1 MAPPSSLPSWA
12 RRVWPLPSSPLQ
24 VWPPLVSSPPLASF
38 PQVLAL
44 RLPLALQVLDPL
56 PWALPAWQLLLSV
69 LLLLEVGLQLVGWE
83 VVEVEL
89 PPSSPLQAV
98 RAQLLQLSSPRPVE
112 VELLPS
118 SLQLWAL
125 PPPETL
131 QNLCE

>member
-1 MAPPSSLPSWA
+1 
-12 RRVWPLPSSPLQ
+12 
-24 VWPPLVSSPPLASF
+24 
-38 PQVLAL
+38 
-44 RLPLALQVLDPL
+44 
-56 PWALPAWQLLLSV
+56 V

-98 RAQLLQLSSPRPVE
+98 RVQLLQLSSPRPVE

>member
-12 RRVWPLPSSPLQ
+12 LQVWPLPSSPLQ
-24 VWPPLVSSPPLASF
+24 VWPPLVSF
-38 PQVLAL
+38 PQVLA
-44 RLPLALQVLDPL
+44 RQLPLAPL
-56 PWALPAWQLLLSV
+56 PWALPAWQFLLSV
-69 LLLLEVGLQLVGWE
+69 FLLLQVGLQLVGWE

-112 VELLPS
+112 VEVELLPS

-131 QNLCE
+131 QNMCERLLYKLM